1 MYISG
6 YVMNSKFCVMNLQV
20 VETIMPGSNAFLP
33 LYTYNPLGAF
43 QLLYGEEASEGIS
56 LDIVQPI
63 Y

>member
-1 MYISG
+1 
-6 YVMNSKFCVMNLQV
+6 MNSKFCVMNLQV